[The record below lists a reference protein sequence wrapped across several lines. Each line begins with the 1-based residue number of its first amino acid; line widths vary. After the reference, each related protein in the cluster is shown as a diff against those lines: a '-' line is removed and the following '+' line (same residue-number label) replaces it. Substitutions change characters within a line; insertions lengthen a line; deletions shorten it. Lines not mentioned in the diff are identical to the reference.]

1 MDGWKDEWLEAWMP
15 SEANGWTEGCV
26 VIWLDEEMS
35 EWLRVGV
42 DEQRNGWR
50 GG

>member
-1 MDGWKDEWLEAWMP
+1 M
-15 SEANGWTEGCV
+15 EGCV
-26 VIWLDEEMS
+26 VICLDEEMS

-50 GG
+50 GGGADV